1 MINNKF
7 IFYRT
12 YSAFENDKTEGKI
25 PEESIV
31 FIKDKQ
37 LIYTHDTMFQR
48 LSVDSISLGYFP
60 TESKLIEQFPN
71 GFQSKRAVAFI
82 GSNSPYNIYVYDG
95 KVWIDSGCKLN
106 AIKGDDGPVGPR
118 GPKGD
123 TGLQGPK
130 GDSGKSAYEVAV
142 DEGFAGDEQEWLDS
156 LIGPKGDKG
165 EKGDPGNISNI
176 VLVEDHSGHGDDYT
190 KYYVASADSD
200 NDLYRRINSE
210 VDRATE
216 QERIFG
222 ETLHWVMSIIPTDAI
237 INGKMLATQEY
248 ADNAAGNA
256 LATAREE
263 IHQLDEKVDGIN
275 ETLGES
281 IGEVGDSVTAEK
293 NRALNAESAL
303 DTKIEGEIT
312 RSTTV
317 DASHSAGIK
326 AINDKIPAEASEDN
340 QLADK
345 EFVNSSISTATAD
358 FKGTYNLINDLKLPI
373 DATKTAIQN
382 KLLTK
387 ISTADIND
395 YCFVQIPTSAETPD
409 QVAIIQRYKHTADSW
424 VYEYDLNNSGYT
436 AEQWAAIN
444 SNMTAEL
451 TTKLTNLPTNDQLG
465 QTISGINSNIATK
478 QDKIS
483 DLGDIRSGAAA
494 GATAVQPAALND
506 YYKKG
511 QVDTKLSELDI
522 PVVTANGGNGILVK
536 DKHNIS
542 NGGHSVALGWWGDSS
557 GPVSL
562 TTGMGTQA
570 LRAGST
576 ATGFLTT
583 ANGKGSFSG
592 GDGDGLLNVTR
603 LGEKSYRSDDILVS
617 DLGRYIIRDSNRNK
631 LAEITSVINKTFTTD
646 VELSEDAEFTAHV
659 CRTVA
664 NGEGSLAFGKHVVT
678 VSDNQVALGKYNI
691 SDSSSL
697 LMVGNGSSDT
707 NRSNALEVT
716 KSGNLFLQGDLSI
729 KNHSDV
735 GSEIGFAQAEITEIK
750 KKIPEAASSSN
761 QLADKNYVDQKVS
774 DSATDIGRDIEEID
788 HTLSQHIANADIHLS
803 QTQKWDI
810 EKIGDIDGDLD
821 VVKEQVVT
829 INKKIPTGASEDNQL
844 TDKKYVDTE
853 LGKKQNTLEFD
864 NEPIK
869 DSLNPV
875 TSGGVW
881 SEIDRLDTFNLNIGR
896 DILNIQNAIPSNAS
910 STNKL
915 VTKKELDTKQ
925 NTLEFD
931 TTPTKNSTNPVTSG
945 GICSVLD
952 EHWEHIANAEGIATG
967 IQSHMPSDL
976 EVGETL
982 VGGQEYGQ
990 TIANINQELSGKQDT
1005 LYFDTTPTAG
1015 SDRPVT
1021 SDGIR
1026 QAIDNAT
1033 PNLQY
1038 DNLPTKDSEKLVK
1051 SGRIYVA
1058 LGNRS
1063 KLTFD
1068 TKPTD
1073 KSTNLVESG
1082 GIYSD
1087 IEDIRVKIPE
1097 AASSEN
1103 QLADKTYVGTEIGT
1117 AVTNVGKTITG
1128 VNNTL
1133 AQHISNTNV
1142 HLSNGQIED
1151 IAKIDGIDDD
1161 LSTVKG
1167 QIGTIEGKIS
1177 SDASSENKL
1186 TDKKYVDDKIK
1197 GIEDKIP
1204 TSASASNKLVDIKFL
1219 SDKLK
1224 SKQDVIEDLEDIRD
1238 GASAGATALQS
1249 ADLDDYATK
1258 EQVQGFVNTAFT
1270 TLNTRVGNVEAKIPE
1285 QASETNKLADKNYVD
1300 TAISTASATFRG
1312 TKNVVSDLSL
1322 AVTATHAQIAA
1333 KLPTVITT
1341 ADQNDYCFVQIP
1353 ESSSSSNIIRVE
1365 RYKYANNAWSYEYDL
1380 NNSGFTATQWAAIN
1394 SGVTSTNFANKA
1406 NKATTLSGY
1415 GITDAKIAN
1424 GVITLGSNTI
1434 TPLTSHQNISGKS
1447 DIDHT
1452 HSVKINGVTK
1462 TIAKSGGTAVDL
1474 GTYLT
1479 AHQDISGKSNTNH
1492 THSVTINGKAYT
1504 IPASGNG
1511 SVDIGT
1517 YLTPTSFA
1525 TATDVGGIKI
1535 GYTESGK
1542 NYPVKLSDG
1551 KAYVN
1556 VPWTDTT
1563 YSTFSATLAGLV
1575 PAASDANKTTAE
1587 TAVGNYYLCADGKF
1601 RQLPANAFKDT
1612 TYTFTANNPTL
1623 SWNTTSKIGTV
1634 GGTELKVT
1642 MPAKPTL
1649 DDIVDGS
1656 TRKLANYLPKTGGSV
1671 GNLSISGNGTVPLN
1685 ISTNASSVSIGMS
1698 NYYNTACALAYNY
1711 QLKLFGL
1718 AKGQKWIALNNDD
1731 KPVYY
1736 DGSEHSIWH
1745 AGNDGANSG
1754 LDADL
1759 LDGQHGSYY
1768 AKAADVTTLQGY
1780 FTNGKANNAD
1790 KLDGYHAADMWIKN
1804 PYFNHDLATLT
1815 TNPIHGTFAIKLP
1828 NKWTNSMNTYV
1839 IQVSEYGVAEAT
1851 VTVYFYNY
1859 EDGVHFINQCFR
1871 VDGEYTKGVRLAYDA
1886 NNIYILLGNS
1896 NTSWDYTNIYLKEVL
1911 SGFNNIDKWSSGY
1924 SISRVTD
1931 ESIFEQIVSV
1941 PQKSQT
1947 TSITGNAATSTKLAT
1962 PRTINGT
1969 SFDGTANISTA
1980 NWGTARNISISD
1992 SDSTNTGSAVS
2003 VNGSAAVTLKLPA
2016 TIKATL
2022 SGNAATAT
2030 KLATPR
2036 TIWGQSF
2043 DGSSYISGRMY
2054 DVAGIGNWMNFNNS
2068 YGSIGVGGAAPTDY
2082 YVLKFHRNVNRP
2094 CMIFNDTRTTAG
2106 FQKIEFQRNGTDMG
2120 GIHWFHDKYSNY
2132 NFLQN
2137 CINFDAK
2144 EGCVTFGTWD
2154 NPTFFI
2160 DEAVHSVG
2168 VDMSSPQHKLDVNG
2182 DIHATTGIISDG
2194 AVTALATSTT
2204 SDERLK
2210 DVKENVELSVDT
2222 IAEAPSVKFEWKNNK
2237 ELGEQVGTIAQ
2248 YWEEKL
2254 PQVVHKNDEGNLSLQ
2269 YDVTALLSSISLAK
2283 KVKEQD
2289 ERIKAL
2295 EEQNN
2300 VLFEEIKQIIQK
2312 LS

>member
-82 GSNSPYNIYVYDG
+82 GSSSPYNIYVYDG

-130 GDSGKSAYEVAV
+130 GDNGKSAYEVAV

-165 EKGDPGNISNI
+165 DKGDPGNISNI
-176 VLVEDHSGHGDDYT
+176 VLVEDHSGHGSDYT

-200 NDLYRRINSE
+200 HDLYTRINSE

-237 INGKMLATQEY
+237 TSGKMLATQEF
-248 ADNAAGNA
+248 ALGAAGE
-256 LATAREE
+256 ATVPVQQAVEAV
-263 IHQLDEKVDGIN
+263 DKKVDDVN
-275 ETLGES
+275 EALGDR
-281 IGEVGDSVTAEK
+281 IDDVADSVTTEK
-293 NRALNAESAL
+293 NRAQAEESRIETKL
-303 DTKIEGEIT
+303 DEEIA

-317 DASHSAGIK
+317 DESHSKGIK
-326 AINDKIPAEASEDN
+326 AINEKIPTEASKDN

-345 EFVNSSISTATAD
+345 AFVNSSISTATAD
-358 FKGTYNLINDLKLPI
+358 FKGTYNLINDLELPI

-409 QVAIIQRYKHTADSW
+409 EVAIIQRYKHTADSW

-451 TTKLTNLPTNDQLG
+451 TTKLTNLPTNAQLG
-465 QTISGINSNIATK
+465 QTISGINADIATK

-483 DLGDIRSGAAA
+483 DLQTIREGAAA
-494 GATAVQPAALND
+494 GATAVQPAALDN
-506 YYKKG
+506 YYSKG

-542 NGGHSVALGWWGDSS
+542 NGGHSVALGSWGDSS
-557 GPVSL
+557 GGYSL
-562 TTGMGTQA
+562 TTGFVTQA
-570 LRAGST
+570 LGVGST

-592 GDGDGLLNVTR
+592 GEGDALLNVTR
-603 LGEKSYRSDDILVS
+603 IGEKTYQSDDILPG
-617 DLGRYIIRDSNRNK
+617 DLGRYITRNLNINK
-631 LAEITSVINKTFTTD
+631 IAKVTSVTNKTFTTD
-646 VELSEDAEFTAHV
+646 VELSEDAEFTAHI

-664 NGEGSLAFGKHVVT
+664 DGKGSFAFGEHVVT
-678 VSDNQVALGKYNI
+678 DGDNQIALGKYNLP
-691 SDSSSL
+691 STMSL
-697 LMVGNGSSDT
+697 LTIGNGFSDDD
-707 NRSNALEVT
+707 RLNALELERD
-716 KSGNLFLQGDLSI
+716 GHLRILGALSI
-729 KNHSDV
+729 SGHPNV
-735 GSEIGFAQAEITEIK
+735 GNEIK
-750 KKIPEAASSSN
+750 SIKDDVDDIKDEIPEAASSSN

-774 DSATDIGRDIEEID
+774 DSATDIGGDIEEID

-821 VVKEQVVT
+821 VVKQQVVT
-829 INKKIPTGASEDNQL
+829 INKKIPTDASEDNQL
-844 TDKKYVDTE
+844 TDKTYVDTE
-853 LGKKQNTLEFD
+853 LGKKQDTLTFD
-864 NEPIK
+864 TEPIQG
-869 DSLNPV
+869 SEHPV

-881 SEIDRLDTFNLNIGR
+881 SEINRLDTFNLNTGR
-896 DILNIQNAIPSNAS
+896 DILHIQNVIPSTAS

-915 VTKKELDTKQ
+915 VTKEELDTKQ
-925 NTLEFD
+925 NTLTFDDFPKKNSKNPVESNGIYEVTDSIRQSIQYIGNVIPIETSETNQLADKAYVDKKVGDSATDIGETITDVNDTLTQHIADTNVHLSEKQKSDIALIGDIDATVDTIKNEISSAASSTNKLIDKKYVDDELAKKQSKLTFD
-931 TTPTKNSTNPVTSG
+931 TTPTKNSTNPVTSD

-967 IQSHMPSDL
+967 IQSHMPNDL

-990 TIANINQELSGKQDT
+990 TIANINSELSDLEQGILGKQDT
-1005 LYFDTTPTAG
+1005 LTFDTTPTAG
-1015 SDRPVT
+1015 SSNPVT
-1021 SDGIR
+1021 SNGIKE
-1026 QAIDNAT
+1026 AIDNAK

-1038 DNLPTKDSEKLVK
+1038 DNLPTANSEKLVK
-1051 SGRIYVA
+1051 SGGIYTA

-1068 TKPTD
+1068 ATPTSG
-1073 KSTNLVESG
+1073 STNLVTSG
-1082 GIYSD
+1082 GIYLD
-1087 IEDIRVKIPE
+1087 
-1097 AASSEN
+1097 
-1103 QLADKTYVGTEIGT
+1103 
-1117 AVTNVGKTITG
+1117 
-1128 VNNTL
+1128 
-1133 AQHISNTNV
+1133 
-1142 HLSNGQIED
+1142 
-1151 IAKIDGIDDD
+1151 
-1161 LSTVKG
+1161 
-1167 QIGTIEGKIS
+1167 
-1177 SDASSENKL
+1177 
-1186 TDKKYVDDKIK
+1186 IK
-1197 GIEDKIP
+1197 GIKDKIP
-1204 TSASASNKLVDIKFL
+1204 T
-1219 SDKLK
+1219 
-1224 SKQDVIEDLEDIRD
+1224 
-1238 GASAGATALQS
+1238 
-1249 ADLDDYATK
+1249 
-1258 EQVQGFVNTAFT
+1258 
-1270 TLNTRVGNVEAKIPE
+1270 
-1285 QASETNKLADKNYVD
+1285 QASSTNQLADKNYVD
-1300 TAISTASATFRG
+1300 TNISTASATFRG
-1312 TKNVVSDLSL
+1312 TYHEKDDLGLSND
-1322 AVTATHAQIAA
+1322 ATHKQIADA
-1333 KLPTVITT
+1333 LKTVATP

-1353 ESSSSSNIIRVE
+1353 EYATSPDIIRVE

-1380 NNSGFTATQWAAIN
+1380 NNSGFTGAQWAAIN
-1394 SGVTSTNFANKA
+1394 SGVTEIN
-1406 NKATTLSGY
+1406 Y
-1415 GITDAKIAN
+1415 AK
-1424 GVITLGSNTI
+1424 
-1434 TPLTSHQNISGKS
+1434 H
-1447 DIDHT
+1447 DHT
-1452 HSVKINGVTK
+1452 HKVKINNLIKEITK
-1462 TIAKSGGTAVDL
+1462 TGSEDVVNL
-1474 GTYLT
+1474 GNYLT
-1479 AHQDISGKSNTNH
+1479 A
-1492 THSVTINGKAYT
+1492 VPLATI
-1504 IPASGNG
+1504 
-1511 SVDIGT
+1511 
-1517 YLTPTSFA
+1517 
-1525 TATDVGGIKI
+1525 TALGGFKI
-1535 GYTESGK
+1535 GYLENDK
-1542 NYPVKLSDG
+1542 NYAVKLDEYNR
-1551 KAYVN
+1551 AYVN
-1556 VPWTDTT
+1556 VPWTDTNTT
-1563 YSTFSATLAGLV
+1563 YSVFSATLAGLV
-1575 PAASDANKTTAE
+1575 PAADSTHKVSAESSVGNYYLCADAKFRQLPANAFKDTTYGVFSASANGLVPMASASNKITAE
-1587 TAVGNYYLCADGKF
+1587 TAAGNYYLCADGKY

-1612 TYTFTANNPTL
+1612 TYTFTAKNPEL
-1623 SWNTTSKIGTV
+1623 SWNTTSEIGTV
-1634 GGTELKVT
+1634 GGTTLKVT
-1642 MPAKPTL
+1642 MPPRPTYTL
-1649 DDIVDGS
+1649 DSISDGT
-1656 TRKLANYLPKTGGSV
+1656 TRKLANYLPLTGGTITSTAARALNLNTNQANAYLCATNVDNETAWFGRDRNIGIYGTIINDGTAIGINNNKEPEFCKTGRYHYK
-1671 GNLSISGNGTVPLN
+1671 LW
-1685 ISTNASSVSIGMS
+1685 
-1698 NYYNTACALAYNY
+1698 Y
-1711 QLKLFGL
+1711 Q
-1718 AKGQKWIALNNDD
+1718 
-1731 KPVYY
+1731 
-1736 DGSEHSIWH
+1736 
-1745 AGNDGANSG
+1745 GNDGADSG

-1759 LDGQHGSYY
+1759 LDGQDGTYY
-1768 AKAADVTTLQGY
+1768 AKAADVTTLNTYFSGGVAKNAASVPWNGVQGAVYGLSNLVSQLESAGSGNVSVSSDGNSATTIGVDDDTY
-1780 FTNGKANNAD
+1780 FKIKTNENLVPLETYTIGMYVSGIPSGMSGTWQFNLGREANEDWKIKISNNGFVWGTGLMPAGIND
-1790 KLDGYHAADMWIKN
+1790 TSRISLDDVGGRPEWAIGHNITFSNFIIVKGNQKPYYIPPISKMSVASAAK
-1804 PYFNHDLATLT
+1804 LT
-1815 TNPIHGTFAIKLP
+1815 TA
-1828 NKWTNSMNTYV
+1828 
-1839 IQVSEYGVAEAT
+1839 
-1851 VTVYFYNY
+1851 
-1859 EDGVHFINQCFR
+1859 
-1871 VDGEYTKGVRLAYDA
+1871 
-1886 NNIYILLGNS
+1886 
-1896 NTSWDYTNIYLKEVL
+1896 
-1911 SGFNNIDKWSSGY
+1911 
-1924 SISRVTD
+1924 
-1931 ESIFEQIVSV
+1931 
-1941 PQKSQT
+1941 
-1947 TSITGNAATSTKLAT
+1947 
-1962 PRTINGT
+1962 RTINGT
-1969 SFDGTANISTA
+1969 SFDGSTNITTA
-1980 NWGTARNISISD
+1980 NWGTARNISIAD
-1992 SDSTNTGSAVS
+1992 NFSTHTSSAVS
-2003 VNGSAAVTLKLPA
+2003 VDGSANVTLNLPT
-2016 TIKATL
+2016 TITATL
-2022 SGNAATAT
+2022 DGNAASAT

-2043 DGSSYISGRMY
+2043 NGSANISGRMY
-2054 DVAGIGNWMNFNNS
+2054 GVDGIANWMNFNNS
-2068 YGSIGVGGAAPTDY
+2068 YGSIGIGGSAPTDY
-2082 YVLKFHRNVNRP
+2082 YVLKFSRSYNRP

-2132 NFLQN
+2132 DFLQN

-2182 DIHATTGIISDG
+2182 DIHATDGIISDG

-2204 SDERLK
+2204 SDKRLK
-2210 DVKENVELSVDT
+2210 DVKEDVELSVDT

-2295 EEQNN
+2295 EEQNK